1 MLLQHRG
8 KAGVSSRGQL
18 SQGNT
23 SEGWSSHA
31 LVGAAGQRL
40 GDGKG
45 AAGWTLRPGAAV
57 PQHNRRRGQP
67 VPRSWCSR
75 PCCQHRPSP
84 NTFQAARPGRRGGA
98 AAELVIQAG
107 SSDPLAA
114 AGAFLLISSLPAST
128 ERPPAPCITPLPP
141 VPPARGKPSP
151 LPWKGEAP
159 GSTLRVQGG
168 SGAAKGE
175 PRRRGG
181 CLQQCCACRFGVFIS
196 HPPLQPP
203 CHCSGEKLQRQSCS
217 PGGEGSLLLHG
228 EQDRGL
234 PSAPASQERRIPTL
248 GSN

>member
-8 KAGVSSRGQL
+8 KVGVSSCGQL

-23 SEGWSSHA
+23 SGGCSSHA
-31 LVGAAGQRL
+31 LVGPAGQRL

-57 PQHNRRRGQP
+57 PQRNRRRGQP

-98 AAELVIQAG
+98 AAELVIQAR

-141 VPPARGKPSP
+141 VPPARDKPSP

-159 GSTLRVQGG
+159 GSTLRAQGWKR
-168 SGAAKGE
+168 SCN
-175 PRRRGG
+175 GG
-181 CLQQCCACRFGVFIS
+181 TKA
-196 HPPLQPP
+196 
-203 CHCSGEKLQRQSCS
+203 E
-217 PGGEGSLLLHG
+217 
-228 EQDRGL
+228 RGL
-234 PSAPASQERRIPTL
+234 PAAVLRLQVWGFHLPPASPAPMSLQGREAAKAKLQSGLGGIPPAARGAGPGL
-248 GSN
+248 ALSPCQPEKANSDPGE